1 MHSSNQIDWA
11 TDTYYQPTY
20 LPINFIRNWAVVV
33 AKLAQ
38 RPLSILEFCSL
49 NPDIGKIYNEI
60 LFTVNCIEK
69 TKINKKRPG
78 MAHCKKHFAATDRV
92 SLLLAM
98 FAYQTD
104 VGNKQSSQSRI
115 LITRG
120 FGHVILTYL
129 GIHLT

>member
-69 TKINKKRPG
+69 TKINKKEAGNGPLQ
-78 MAHCKKHFAATDRV
+78 K
-92 SLLLAM
+92 SLIKR
-98 FAYQTD
+98 T
-104 VGNKQSSQSRI
+104 
-115 LITRG
+115 
-120 FGHVILTYL
+120 
-129 GIHLT
+129 